1 MVHLERLK
9 PARENA
15 EVVRRIIPS
24 VRRKGRT
31 AAACRRLLSRIGVGV
46 SIQCFPHG
54 DARNIRIVSERGEK
68 IGVKGNTIT
77 TYETGSRI
85 PSDAVIHSICREF
98 NISELWLRTGEG
110 EPHIERD
117 EDEEFLEVMEQIHM
131 SDDDLI
137 KRIIKAYW
145 FMNDEEKAAIRKL
158 IDGFTK
164 K

>member
-1 MVHLERLK
+1 METINDRIAWCVKDSNLTKTAFAEKINVSQSFISRL
-9 PARENA
+9 
-15 EVVRRIIPS
+15 
-24 VRRKGRT
+24 
-31 AAACRRLLSRIGVGV
+31 V
-46 SIQCFPHG
+46 S
-54 DARNIRIVSERGEK
+54 GEK
-68 IGVKGNTIT
+68 V
-77 TYETGSRI
+77 
-85 PSDAVIHSICREF
+85 PSDRTIADICREF

-110 EPHIERD
+110 DPHIQRD

-145 FMNDEEKAAIRKL
+145 FMEDDEKAAIRKL

>member
-1 MVHLERLK
+1 MK
-9 PARENA
+9 
-15 EVVRRIIPS
+15 
-24 VRRKGRT
+24 
-31 AAACRRLLSRIGVGV
+31 SRIK
-46 SIQCFPHG
+46 Q
-54 DARNIRIVSERGEK
+54 IRKDTGLTQSEFGEK
-68 IGVKGNTIT
+68 IGVKGNTVT
-77 TYETGSRI
+77 TYETGARV

-110 EPHIERD
+110 EPHIQRD
-117 EDEEFLEVMEQIHM
+117 EDEEFLEVAEQIHM

-145 FMNDEEKAAIRKL
+145 FMEDDEKAAIRKL

>member
-1 MVHLERLK
+1 MENINERIAWCVKDSNLTK
-9 PARENA
+9 TAFA
-15 EVVRRIIPS
+15 EKINVSQSFIS
-24 VRRKGRT
+24 
-31 AAACRRLLSRIGVGV
+31 RLV
-46 SIQCFPHG
+46 S
-54 DARNIRIVSERGEK
+54 GEK
-68 IGVKGNTIT
+68 V
-77 TYETGSRI
+77 
-85 PSDAVIHSICREF
+85 PSDRTIADICREF

-110 EPHIERD
+110 DPHIQRD

-145 FMNDEEKAAIRKL
+145 FMEEDEKAAIRKL

>member
-1 MVHLERLK
+1 MENINERIAWCVKDSNLTK
-9 PARENA
+9 TAFA
-15 EVVRRIIPS
+15 EKINVSQSFIS
-24 VRRKGRT
+24 
-31 AAACRRLLSRIGVGV
+31 RLV
-46 SIQCFPHG
+46 S
-54 DARNIRIVSERGEK
+54 GEK
-68 IGVKGNTIT
+68 V
-77 TYETGSRI
+77 
-85 PSDAVIHSICREF
+85 PSDRTIADICREF

-110 EPHIERD
+110 EPHIQRD

-145 FMNDEEKAAIRKL
+145 FMEDDEKAAIRKL